1 MLIASRRALGLPL
14 VPAFT
19 ACLALA
25 ACRGELDVEI
35 ETSVGTRAHRDD
47 PKAKLEDVREVA
59 RALLLPA
66 PDTATPS
73 TAPAGPARP
82 PTSVA
87 DLDDLVAA
95 IRKGALDEIGGPAR
109 RIAAAPVG
117 LWPAVRAALQAPRR
131 APKGDYRSMLA
142 AIGGDVP
149 NRYGHFDLAWK
160 KAHGFAVKRSEGWFE
175 DLLVL
180 PRSKISPVLTPVYR
194 DVVLQTALLRAASE
208 IGKDPN
214 TSAQVVDVLLEV
226 AYLHEGTFRDEVT
239 RAIGGI
245 GDEAV
250 VPLLR
255 ATIVGD
261 DPDEARL
268 QRAEYAAAQLDR
280 MDRWIPARAEAALSS
295 EPRRL
300 AALFDAWGQAH
311 NGNAAA
317 ILLAHADSRIPSVRL
332 AARRAF
338 SGLVEGP
345 PPKTISRRVRLL
357 GGGTGQAQAFLNHR
371 QLAAIAVRDALV
383 KVDPTALEAPCEP
396 VVAGEPIDP
405 RCEGQPARHT
415 AALFATLDARRLAES
430 AAAIDAAM
438 AAADPRATQE
448 SLDRLL
454 AERPELGEEP
464 RVAAAYRRGASEA
477 LADGDARRGAALSRK
492 AAVLMAARDPQTAE
506 TLRLQALL
514 AEAESG
520 EVPAWGRQMLL
531 RTADQLRPG
540 DPHVAAA
547 LGTGPAAAFEAT
559 ATLPG
564 ERIAL
569 GCACV
574 VLGFACLGGITRRR
588 VG

>member
-1 MLIASRRALGLPL
+1 MLTSRIAL
-14 VPAFT
+14 VSTFAT
-19 ACLALA
+19 CLALA
-25 ACRGELDVEI
+25 ACRGELDVDV

-47 PKAKLEDVREVA
+47 PKAKLQDVREVA
-59 RALLLPA
+59 QALLLPKPGA
-66 PDTATPS
+66 PAPS

-82 PTSVA
+82 PSSTA

-109 RIAAAPVG
+109 RIAAAPVS

-214 TSAQVVDVLLEV
+214 TSDQVVDVLLEV

-250 VPLLR
+250 APLLR

-261 DPDEARL
+261 DPDEAAL

-280 MDRWIPARAEAALSS
+280 MDRWIPARAEAALAS

-300 AALFDAWGQAH
+300 AALFDAWGEAH

-332 AARRAF
+332 AARQAF

-371 QLAAIAVRDALV
+371 QLAAIAVRDALAR
-383 KVDPTALEAPCEP
+383 VDSTALEAPCEP

-415 AALFATLDARRLAES
+415 AALFAILDDRRRTES

-438 AAADPRATQE
+438 AQDDGRATE
-448 SLDRLL
+448 DALDRLL

-464 RVAAAYRRGASEA
+464 RVAAAYRRGAGEA
-477 LADGDARRGAALSRK
+477 LASGDALRGATLSRK
-492 AAVLMAARDPQTAE
+492 AAVLLAPRDPQTAE

-520 EVPAWGRQMLL
+520 AVPTWGRQMLL

-540 DPHVAAA
+540 DPHVTAAMA
-547 LGTGPAAAFEAT
+547 TGPAAAFEAT
-559 ATLPG
+559 ATLPAD
-564 ERIAL
+564 RIAL

-574 VLGFACLGGITRRR
+574 LLGFACIGGVTRRR
-588 VG
+588 AA